1 MTEPTL
7 LDAIEPKVFD
17 AIHEQADDI
26 AHGKEPNDY
35 VKTAMMLGSVPI
47 MLGALATM
55 APAQTTSNAVVDVLN
70 YALLLENLENQF
82 YLGVIGASGSP
93 FATAF
98 ATVRGKLAGVSSTI
112 MPTLMLI
119 SQHETA
125 HVNFLTTTIKSLG
138 GTPGTYDPTS
148 TFDFSGARV
157 VGGSANGPF
166 YQATQDVAFLMAAT
180 QGFEDTGVRAY
191 KGQAGKLL
199 GTAGLTPALQIHS
212 VEARH
217 AARIRRIRRAF
228 LGADVAARYSGTVK
242 GGGVAAA
249 APTGVTIPANATAA
263 VTGAFGAI
271 YAGED
276 NTNQSVYNGSAV
288 ATLNVA
294 GLPNLSS
301 GADVTLAFDEPLGAT
316 AVAAIVQNFII
327 PTLPALSTNLQLTNP

>member
-1 MTEPTL
+1 MTDPTL
-7 LDAIEPKVFD
+7 LDAIEPKVID
-17 AIHEQADDI
+17 ALTEQADDL

-35 VKTAMMLGSVPI
+35 VKTAMALGSVPL

-82 YLGVIGASGSP
+82 YLGVIGAAGSP

-98 ATVRGKLAGVSSTI
+98 ATVRGKLGGVSPTI
-112 MPTLMLI
+112 LPSLQLI

-125 HVNFLTTTIKSLG
+125 HVNFLTTTISALG
-138 GTPGTYDPTS
+138 GTPGTYPAAD
-148 TFDFSGARV
+148 TFDFSGSRT
-157 VGGSANGPF
+157 VGGSADGPF

-199 GTAGLTPALQIHS
+199 GQGAVLTAALQIHS
-212 VEARH
+212 LEARH

-228 LGADVAARYSGTVK
+228 LGADSAARYSGTVK
-242 GGGVAAA
+242 GGGTAAA
-249 APTGVTIPANATAA
+249 APGGISGVTATVA
-263 VTGAFGAI
+263 TAFGAI
-271 YAGED
+271 YAGEE

-294 GLPNLSS
+294 GLPGLST

-327 PTLPALSTNLQLTNP
+327 PTLPALSTNLQLANP